1 MENELSNTKY
11 INGGLLD
18 WLDDEFAFEA
28 LKYSVEK
35 KTKESNEIIKKIKA
49 NLIADNND
57 EVKYVVNISDEQKEA
72 IKNGTLKL
80 DRLIYNRVVNFSH
93 SF

>member
-35 KTKESNEIIKKIKA
+35 KTKESNEIIKKISN
-49 NLIADNND
+49 NL
-57 EVKYVVNISDEQKEA
+57 QLC
-72 IKNGTLKL
+72 G
-80 DRLIYNRVVNFSH
+80 
-93 SF
+93 